1 MISTDIQS
9 SNEDVADSTPIKEPE
24 PVIEDDSEDER
35 ELAKM
40 FGIKPESKFLKE
52 IKKEMN

>member
-1 MISTDIQS
+1 
-9 SNEDVADSTPIKEPE
+9 
-24 PVIEDDSEDER
+24 VIEDDSEDER

-40 FGIKPESKFLKE
+40 IGKKPESKFLKE